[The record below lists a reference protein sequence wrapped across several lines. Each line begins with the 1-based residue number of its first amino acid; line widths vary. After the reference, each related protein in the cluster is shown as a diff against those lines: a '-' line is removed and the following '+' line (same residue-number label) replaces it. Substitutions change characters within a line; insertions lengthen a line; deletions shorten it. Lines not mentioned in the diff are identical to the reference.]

1 MAVSHDPKCRRC
13 RREGMKLFLKGQR
26 CFTDKCAI
34 ERRNYAPGEHGQ
46 GGRRT
51 KVTGYGLQLREKQKA
66 RTYYGVLE
74 RQFRRYFG
82 EAEQAKGVTGEV
94 LLQLLETRLDNVVFR
109 MGLALSRPA
118 ARQLVRHRHYTVND
132 KSVDIPSYPVRAG
145 DVVAVRENSRG
156 VTAITS
162 AVEIAKNRTSTP
174 DWLSLDAEKLS
185 GRVLQKPGRESVS
198 LPIQEQLIV
207 ELYSK

>member
-13 RREGMKLFLKGQR
+13 RREGIKLFLKGQR
-26 CFTDKCAI
+26 CFSDKCAI
-34 ERRNYAPGEHGQ
+34 ERRNYPPGEHGQ
-46 GGRRT
+46 GRRT

-66 RTYYGVLE
+66 RSYYGVLE
-74 RQFRRYFG
+74 RQFRRYFA
-82 EAEQAKGVTGEV
+82 ESEQAKGVTGVV
-94 LLQLLETRLDNVVFR
+94 LLQVLETRLDNVVYR
-109 MGLALSRPA
+109 MGLALSRAA
-118 ARQLVRHRHYTVND
+118 ARQLVRHRHFTVNGRV
-132 KSVDIPSYPVRAG
+132 VDIPSYPARPG

-156 VTAITS
+156 IGAIVS

-185 GRVLQKPGRESVS
+185 GRVLQKPGREAVSV
-198 LPIQEQLIV
+198 PVQEQLIV